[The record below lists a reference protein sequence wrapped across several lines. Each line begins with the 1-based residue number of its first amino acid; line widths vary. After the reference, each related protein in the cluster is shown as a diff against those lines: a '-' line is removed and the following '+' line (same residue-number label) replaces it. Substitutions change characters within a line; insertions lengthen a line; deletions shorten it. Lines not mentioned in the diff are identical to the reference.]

1 MRVTDIYMAFLSFND
16 FVFTEKKSS
25 VLVVCCAP
33 VFVVKCAC
41 CAELMMRSLFSLR
54 LYTPYGIP

>member
-16 FVFTEKKSS
+16 FVFTVKKSS

-33 VFVVKCAC
+33 VFVV
-41 CAELMMRSLFSLR
+41 MRVLR
-54 LYTPYGIP
+54 GAYLLDGGLKS